1 VKIIIHDVRAFTLI
15 EMIMAVG
22 IIAMVLIA
30 ITSVFFTTLHLRNTT
45 QALVASEVPIDTTTT
60 MMRRD
65 LQGIMSPTTNGI
77 FSGDFKVGNITSP
90 GIGQPVAI
98 EMFTTTGALSQT
110 EPWGDVQKVTY
121 ELRSPSDSS
130 LPGKDLVRSVTRN
143 LLATANVDVEDQW
156 MMGNVADL
164 TISCYDGTQW
174 QNAWDTTDPTS
185 SNTNLPLAVRV
196 DIQLAGNND
205 GNQRSAPLELLVPI
219 DSMSR
224 TNF

>member
-1 VKIIIHDVRAFTLI
+1 MKIIIHDVRAFTLI

>member
-1 VKIIIHDVRAFTLI
+1 
-15 EMIMAVG
+15 
-22 IIAMVLIA
+22 
-30 ITSVFFTTLHLRNTT
+30 
-45 QALVASEVPIDTTTT
+45 
-60 MMRRD
+60 
-65 LQGIMSPTTNGI
+65 
-77 FSGDFKVGNITSP
+77 
-90 GIGQPVAI
+90 
-98 EMFTTTGALSQT
+98 MFTTTGALSQT